1 MQKILVEKRRD
12 VGHQQPLRHRGDPPL
27 QHRAG
32 LSTHTSRALPE
43 LQLPSVS
50 ETRIGVGTRVVGEGV
65 GGFEEAGSDLQA
77 RETLV

>member
-1 MQKILVEKRRD
+1 MLVEEKRRD
-12 VGHQQPLRHRGDPPL
+12 VGRQQPLRHRGDPPL
-27 QHRAG
+27 QHHAG
-32 LSTHTSRALPE
+32 LSIHTSRALPE

-65 GGFEEAGSDLQA
+65 GGFEGAGSDLQA